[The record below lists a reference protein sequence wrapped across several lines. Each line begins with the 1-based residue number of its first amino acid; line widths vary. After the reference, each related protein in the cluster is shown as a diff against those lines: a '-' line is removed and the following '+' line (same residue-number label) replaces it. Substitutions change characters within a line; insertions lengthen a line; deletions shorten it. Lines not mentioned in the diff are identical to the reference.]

1 MGGGTDFANVLSFE
15 NASDIKLVN
24 RPKMAVFVKK
34 YISHNYTIVQIINT
48 QFTSKSDS
56 KKSAVYS
63 RFIDRRTHR
72 QEEDSTFSTLVRSI
86 VINE

>member
-24 RPKMAVFVKK
+24 SPKMAVFVKK

-56 KKSAVYS
+56 KK
-63 RFIDRRTHR
+63 FTHG
-72 QEEDSTFSTLVRSI
+72 S
-86 VINE
+86 